1 MTLNSD
7 IFTAPLTGDMD
18 IVSVAVGAAVFALIA
33 IVALLKLQKINKR
46 QIIKA

>member
-18 IVSVAVGAAVFALIA
+18 IMSVAVGAVVFALIGIA
-33 IVALLKLQKINKR
+33 TLLKLQKINKR
-46 QIIKA
+46 LIIKA